1 MVLTNYGANSI
12 GGSLSAPQAPLS
24 LEFGFNS
31 WMFVLKRYLV
41 VEGFVLNIFDFVEFR
56 GPGYFFWCIFSNGGV
71 LVQHPNRAS
80 CIDPLQ
86 AQK

>member
-1 MVLTNYGANSI
+1 MQL
-12 GGSLSAPQAPLS
+12 GGHSQPPQAPLS

-56 GPGYFFWCIFSNGGV
+56 GPRTGLSFLVPFLMGGV
-71 LVQHPNRAS
+71 LVQPPNRAS